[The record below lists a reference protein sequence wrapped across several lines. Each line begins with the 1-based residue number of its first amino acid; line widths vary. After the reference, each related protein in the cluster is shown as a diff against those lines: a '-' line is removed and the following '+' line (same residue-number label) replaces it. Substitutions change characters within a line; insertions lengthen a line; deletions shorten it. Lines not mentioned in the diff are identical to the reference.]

1 MLFARKE
8 GPSRTRLYP
17 ASLAFR
23 IRNVQRGFY
32 VINLR
37 YRPPKNLFA
46 SFTGAMLVSSVSHC
60 VTKVDLFHQI
70 AFRG

>member
-8 GPSRTRLYP
+8 GTSRTRLYP

-46 SFTGAMLVSSVSHC
+46 SLTGAMLVSSASFALQE
-60 VTKVDLFHQI
+60 VDLFHQI